1 MTKTKTKWLN
11 GIKNGTG
18 ADAPTWRGLTDRPTG
33 DLLTKREL
41 LANIKKQ
48 LGLHPNRSFAA
59 AKAVK

>member
-18 ADAPTWRGLTDRPTG
+18 ADAPTWRGFKPTLTG
-33 DLLTKREL
+33 DVWAKREL
-41 LANIKKQ
+41 LANIKRQ
-48 LGLHPNRSFAA
+48 LGLSPNHSFVA